1 MSGLRQ
7 DMCVICPLILFFY
20 VIIFMVGDEMLV
32 YLKRSLGNAWDFLKG
47 TQAYFRD
54 VLIMH
59 GFILFICLPVLK
71 STTRFILRRGA
82 IDYLSSENISTVISK
97 HPNVFLSLMAVLL
110 MILLLVYFEFTFLLI
125 SVYFIK
131 KQKPIS
137 LKQLL
142 QATIR
147 QLKKIRP
154 LTFLF
159 FLAYF
164 LLILPISGLNFNSD
178 LLSKIKIP
186 AFIMDFI
193 FANRWIVVSSFI
205 FLYAFLA
212 YIGIRL
218 IFALPEMIL
227 RDRPFKQAVRESWY
241 LTKTR
246 FFSILG
252 QFIIIGGSILLI
264 SFIGYMFVIISQAF
278 VERLFPDYS
287 LISAV
292 FAMTIL
298 QCILLFNVVMSTVGI
313 FYIIIDFMD
322 DEGFLPD
329 FPNWFRLEPPNQ
341 RFSSLKKNGFILCA
355 VFFGIGVCLYNLDYL
370 TSASQM
376 KPITISHRGVSARNS
391 VQNTLAALEKTS
403 RTYHPDYVEMDVQE
417 TKDGQF
423 VVMHD
428 FNLKQLTGVNKTP
441 QDLSLK
447 ELETLTITENGAK
460 EPIVSLDSYLKKAKE
475 LRQKLLIEIKNSK
488 KDSRD
493 IVERFVKKYE
503 QTILSNH
510 HMLQSLTYQTV
521 VDLKKA
527 NPKFYV
533 GYILPFNIVGPPV
546 IPADFLAMEYST
558 INRNFID
565 SAHQDG
571 KKVYVW
577 TVNHSDDISR
587 MIFYGVDG
595 IITDEMRVLNAEIKE
610 IDGEITYSDKLLN
623 FVLGV
628 G

>member
-1 MSGLRQ
+1 M
-7 DMCVICPLILFFY
+7 LI
-20 VIIFMVGDEMLV
+20 

-59 GFILFICLPVLK
+59 LFILFICLPLLN
-71 STTRFILRRGA
+71 STTRFILNRGA
-82 IDYLSSENISTVISK
+82 IDYISSDNISTILSQ
-97 HPNVFLSLMAVLL
+97 HPGVLLSLTAVLL
-110 MILLLVYFEFTFLLI
+110 TILLLVYFEFTFLLM

-131 KQKPIS
+131 KQTPIS

-142 QATIR
+142 QATFR

-164 LLILPISGLNFNSD
+164 VLILPISGLSFNSD
-178 LLSKIKIP
+178 LLSKVKIP

-193 FANRWIVVSSFI
+193 FTNRWIVVSSFI
-205 FLYAFLA
+205 LFYIFLA

-227 RDRPFKQAVRESWY
+227 RDRPFKQAVKESWY
-241 LTKTR
+241 LTKSR
-246 FFSILG
+246 FFAILG

-264 SFIGYMFVIISQAF
+264 SFAGYLIVLLAQII
-278 VERLFPDYS
+278 VEQFFPNYS

-298 QCILLFNVVMSTVGI
+298 QAILLFNIVMSTVGI

-322 DEGFLPD
+322 DEGFLPET
-329 FPNWFRLEPPNQ
+329 PNWFRLESPNK
-341 RFSSLKKNGFILCA
+341 RFSVLKNTSLVLFA
-355 VFFGIGVCLYNLDYL
+355 VFFGVGVCLYNMDYL
-370 TSASQM
+370 TSASQT
-376 KPITISHRGVSARNS
+376 KPVTISHRGVSGGNS
-391 VQNTLAALEKTS
+391 AQNTLAALEKTS

-428 FNLKQLTGVNKTP
+428 FNLKKLTGINRAP
-441 QDLSLK
+441 QDLTLK
-447 ELETLTITENGAK
+447 ELEKLKVTENGAK
-460 EPIVSLDSYLKKAKE
+460 EPVVSFDTYLKRANE
-475 LRQKLLIEIKNSK
+475 LNQKLLIEIKNSK
-488 KDSRD
+488 NDSKDIID
-493 IVERFVKKYE
+493 RFVKKYE
-503 QTILSNH
+503 ENILTH
-510 HMLQSLTYQTV
+510 QHILQSLTYQTV
-521 VDLKKA
+521 SDLKNA
-527 NPKFYV
+527 NPNFYV

-546 IPADFLAMEYST
+546 TPADFLTMEYST

-577 TVNHSDDISR
+577 TVNDSDGISR
-587 MIFYGVDG
+587 MMFYGVDG
-595 IITDEMRVLNAEIKE
+595 IITDQMTILNENIKAMDE
-610 IDGEITYSDKLLN
+610 EITYSDKLLN

>member
-1 MSGLRQ
+1 
-7 DMCVICPLILFFY
+7 
-20 VIIFMVGDEMLV
+20 MLV

-59 GFILFICLPVLK
+59 LFILFICLPLLN
-71 STTRFILRRGA
+71 STTRFILNRGA
-82 IDYLSSENISTVISK
+82 IDYISSDNISTILSQ
-97 HPNVFLSLMAVLL
+97 HPGVLLSLTAVLL
-110 MILLLVYFEFTFLLI
+110 TILLLVYFEFTFLLM

-131 KQKPIS
+131 KQTPIS

-142 QATIR
+142 QATFR

-164 LLILPISGLNFNSD
+164 VLILPISGLSFNSD
-178 LLSKIKIP
+178 LLSKVKIP

-193 FANRWIVVSSFI
+193 FTNRWIVVSSFI
-205 FLYAFLA
+205 LFYIFLA

-227 RDRPFKQAVRESWY
+227 RDRPFKQAVKESWY
-241 LTKTR
+241 LTKSR
-246 FFSILG
+246 FFAILG

-264 SFIGYMFVIISQAF
+264 SFAGYLIVLLAQII
-278 VERLFPDYS
+278 VEQFFPNYS

-298 QCILLFNVVMSTVGI
+298 QGILLFNIVMSTVGI

-322 DEGFLPD
+322 DEGFLPET
-329 FPNWFRLEPPNQ
+329 PNWFRLESPSK
-341 RFSSLKKNGFILCA
+341 RFSVLKDTSLVLFA
-355 VFFGIGVCLYNLDYL
+355 VFFGVGVCLYNMDYL
-370 TSASQM
+370 TSASQT
-376 KPITISHRGVSARNS
+376 KPVTISHRGVSGGNS
-391 VQNTLAALEKTS
+391 AQNTLAALEKTS

-428 FNLKQLTGVNKTP
+428 FNLKKLTGINKAP
-441 QDLSLK
+441 QDLTLK
-447 ELETLTITENGAK
+447 ELEKLKVIENGTK
-460 EPIVSLDSYLKKAKE
+460 EPVVSFDTYLKRANE
-475 LRQKLLIEIKNSK
+475 LNQKLLIEIKNSK
-488 KDSRD
+488 KDSKD
-493 IVERFVKKYE
+493 IVDRFVKKYE
-503 QTILSNH
+503 ENILIH
-510 HMLQSLTYQTV
+510 QHILQSLTYQTV
-521 VDLKKA
+521 SDLKNA
-527 NPKFYV
+527 NPNFYV

-546 IPADFLAMEYST
+546 TPADFLTMEYST

-577 TVNHSDDISR
+577 TVNDSDGISR
-587 MIFYGVDG
+587 MMFYGVDG
-595 IITDEMRVLNAEIKE
+595 IITDQMAILNENIKAMDE
-610 IDGEITYSDKLLN
+610 EITYSDKLLN

>member
-1 MSGLRQ
+1 M
-7 DMCVICPLILFFY
+7 LI
-20 VIIFMVGDEMLV
+20 

-59 GFILFICLPVLK
+59 LFILFICLPLLN
-71 STTRFILRRGA
+71 STTRFILNRGA
-82 IDYLSSENISTVISK
+82 IDYISSDNISTILSQ
-97 HPNVFLSLMAVLL
+97 HPGVLLSLTAVLL
-110 MILLLVYFEFTFLLI
+110 TILLLVYFEFTFLLM

-131 KQKPIS
+131 KQTPIS

-142 QATIR
+142 QATFR

-164 LLILPISGLNFNSD
+164 VLILPISGLSFNSD
-178 LLSKIKIP
+178 LLSKVKIP

-193 FANRWIVVSSFI
+193 FTNRWIVVSSFI
-205 FLYAFLA
+205 LFYIFLA

-227 RDRPFKQAVRESWY
+227 RDRPFKQAVKESWY
-241 LTKTR
+241 LTKSR
-246 FFSILG
+246 FFAILG

-264 SFIGYMFVIISQAF
+264 SFAGYLIVLLSQII
-278 VERLFPDYS
+278 VEQFFPNYS

-298 QCILLFNVVMSTVGI
+298 QAILLFNIVMSTVGI

-322 DEGFLPD
+322 DEGFLPET
-329 FPNWFRLEPPNQ
+329 PNWFRLESPNK
-341 RFSSLKKNGFILCA
+341 RFSVLKNTSLVLFA
-355 VFFGIGVCLYNLDYL
+355 VFFGVGVCLYNMDYL
-370 TSASQM
+370 TSASQT
-376 KPITISHRGVSARNS
+376 KPVTISHRGVSGGNS
-391 VQNTLAALEKTS
+391 AQNTLAALEKTS

-428 FNLKQLTGVNKTP
+428 FNLKKLTGINKAP
-441 QDLSLK
+441 QDLTLK
-447 ELETLTITENGAK
+447 ELEKLKVTENGAK
-460 EPIVSLDSYLKKAKE
+460 EPVVSFDTYLKRANE
-475 LRQKLLIEIKNSK
+475 LNQKLLIEIKNSTN
-488 KDSRD
+488 DSKD
-493 IVERFVKKYE
+493 IVDRFVKKYE
-503 QTILSNH
+503 ENILTH
-510 HMLQSLTYQTV
+510 QHILQSLTYQTV
-521 VDLKKA
+521 SDLKNA
-527 NPKFYV
+527 NPNFYV

-546 IPADFLAMEYST
+546 TPADFLTMEYST

-577 TVNHSDDISR
+577 TVNDSDGISR
-587 MIFYGVDG
+587 MMFYGVDG
-595 IITDEMRVLNAEIKE
+595 IITDQMTILNENIKAMDE
-610 IDGEITYSDKLLN
+610 EITYSDKLLN

>member
-1 MSGLRQ
+1 
-7 DMCVICPLILFFY
+7 
-20 VIIFMVGDEMLV
+20 MLT

-59 GFILFICLPVLK
+59 GFILFICLPLLG

-82 IDYLSSENISTVISK
+82 IDYLSSDNITIIISQ
-97 HPNVFLSLMAVLL
+97 HPGVLLSLIAVLL
-110 MILLLVYFEFTFLLI
+110 TILLLVYFEFTFLLM

-131 KQKPIS
+131 KQVPVS

-142 QATIR
+142 ELTFF

-164 LLILPISGLNFNSD
+164 LLILPISGLSFNSD
-178 LLSKIKIP
+178 LLSKVKIP

-193 FANRWIVVSSFI
+193 FANRWIVVSTFI
-205 FLYAFLA
+205 IFYLLLA

-227 RDRPFKQAVRESWY
+227 RDRPFKQAVKESWL
-241 LTKTR
+241 LTKAR
-246 FFSILG
+246 FFAILG
-252 QFIIIGGSILLI
+252 QFVVIGGSILLL
-264 SFIGYMFVIISQAF
+264 STAGYLLIITLQII
-278 VERLFPDYS
+278 VEEFLPDYS

-292 FAMTIL
+292 FAMSVL
-298 QCILLFNVVMSTVGI
+298 QGVLLFNIVMSTVGI
-313 FYIIIDFMD
+313 FYIIVDFMD

-329 FPNWFRLEPPNQ
+329 IPKWFTPQPSNEKY
-341 RFSSLKKNGFILCA
+341 SAVKNTGIILFA
-355 VFFGIGVCLYNLDYL
+355 VFFGIGVCLYNMDYL
-370 TSASQM
+370 TSAAQTR
-376 KPITISHRGVSARNS
+376 PIMVSHRGGSGNNSA
-391 VQNTLAALEKTS
+391 QNTLAALEKTS
-403 RTYHPDYVEMDVQE
+403 AAYHPDYVEMDVQE

-428 FNLKQLTGVNKTP
+428 FNLRQLTGVDKAP
-441 QDLSLK
+441 QDLTLK
-447 ELETLTITENGAK
+447 ELEKLTVKENGVE
-460 EPIVSLDSYLKKAKE
+460 EPVVSFDDYLKKADE
-475 LRQKLLIEIKNSK
+475 LNQKLLIEIKNSK
-488 KDSRD
+488 KDSKD
-493 IVERFVKKYE
+493 VITRFVTKYE
-503 QTILSNH
+503 KNILEKKH
-510 HMLQSLTYQTV
+510 ILQSLTYQTV
-521 VDLKKA
+521 SDLKKA
-527 NPKFYV
+527 NPNFYV

-546 IPADFLAMEYST
+546 TPADFLTMEYST

-577 TVNHSDDISR
+577 TINDSDAISR
-587 MIFYGVDG
+587 MMFYGVDG
-595 IITDEMRVLNAEIKE
+595 IITDRMDLLNENVKITDE
-610 IDGEITYSDKLLN
+610 EITYSDKLLN

>member
-1 MSGLRQ
+1 
-7 DMCVICPLILFFY
+7 
-20 VIIFMVGDEMLV
+20 MLM

-59 GFILFICLPVLK
+59 GFILFICLPLLG

-82 IDYLSSENISTVISK
+82 IDYLSSDNITIIISQ
-97 HPNVFLSLMAVLL
+97 HPGVLLSLIAVLL
-110 MILLLVYFEFTFLLI
+110 TILLLVYFEFTFLLM

-131 KQKPIS
+131 KQVTVS

-142 QATIR
+142 ELTFF

-164 LLILPISGLNFNSD
+164 LLILPISGLSFNSD
-178 LLSKIKIP
+178 LLSKVKIP

-193 FANRWIVVSSFI
+193 FTNRWIVVSTFI
-205 FLYAFLA
+205 IFYLLLA

-227 RDRPFKQAVRESWY
+227 RDRPFKQAVKESWL
-241 LTKTR
+241 LTKAR
-246 FFSILG
+246 FFAILG
-252 QFIIIGGSILLI
+252 QFIVIGGSILLL
-264 SFIGYMFVIISQAF
+264 STAGYLLIITLQII
-278 VERLFPDYS
+278 VEEFLPDYS

-292 FAMTIL
+292 FAMSVL
-298 QCILLFNVVMSTVGI
+298 QGVLLFNIVMSTVGI
-313 FYIIIDFMD
+313 FYIIVDFMD

-329 FPNWFRLEPPNQ
+329 IPKWFTPQPATENY
-341 RFSSLKKNGFILCA
+341 SLVKNTGIILFA
-355 VFFGIGVCLYNLDYL
+355 VFFGIGVCLYNMDYL
-370 TSASQM
+370 TSAAQTR
-376 KPITISHRGVSARNS
+376 PITVSHRGVSGNNS
-391 VQNTLAALEKTS
+391 AQNTLAALEKTS
-403 RTYHPDYVEMDVQE
+403 ATYHPDYVEMDVQE

-428 FNLKQLTGVNKTP
+428 FNLRQLTGVDKSP
-441 QDLSLK
+441 QDLTLK
-447 ELETLTITENGAK
+447 ELEELTVKENGVE
-460 EPIVSLDSYLKKAKE
+460 EPVVSFDDYLKKADE
-475 LRQKLLIEIKNSK
+475 LNQKLLIEIKNSK
-488 KDSRD
+488 KDSKD
-493 IVERFVKKYE
+493 VITRFVTKYE
-503 QTILSNH
+503 KHILEKKH
-510 HMLQSLTYQTV
+510 ILQSLTYQTV
-521 VDLKKA
+521 SDLKKA
-527 NPKFYV
+527 NPNFYV

-546 IPADFLAMEYST
+546 TPADFLTMEYST

-577 TVNHSDDISR
+577 TINDSDAISR
-587 MIFYGVDG
+587 MMFYGVDG
-595 IITDEMRVLNAEIKE
+595 IITDRMDLLNENVKITDE
-610 IDGEITYSDKLLN
+610 EITYSDKLLN

>member
-1 MSGLRQ
+1 M
-7 DMCVICPLILFFY
+7 LI
-20 VIIFMVGDEMLV
+20 

-59 GFILFICLPVLK
+59 LFILFICLPLLN
-71 STTRFILRRGA
+71 STTRFILNRGA
-82 IDYLSSENISTVISK
+82 IDYISNDNISTILSQ
-97 HPNVFLSLMAVLL
+97 HPGVLLSLTAVLL
-110 MILLLVYFEFTFLLI
+110 TILLLVYFEFTFLLM

-131 KQKPIS
+131 KQTPIS

-142 QATIR
+142 QATFR

-164 LLILPISGLNFNSD
+164 VLILPISGLSFNSD
-178 LLSKIKIP
+178 LLSKVKIP

-193 FANRWIVVSSFI
+193 FTNRWIVVSSFI
-205 FLYAFLA
+205 LFYIFLA

-227 RDRPFKQAVRESWY
+227 RDRPFKQAVKESWY
-241 LTKTR
+241 LTKSR
-246 FFSILG
+246 FFAILG

-264 SFIGYMFVIISQAF
+264 SFAGYLIVLLAQII
-278 VERLFPDYS
+278 VEQFFPNYS

-298 QCILLFNVVMSTVGI
+298 QAILLFNIVMSTVGI

-322 DEGFLPD
+322 DEGFLPET
-329 FPNWFRLEPPNQ
+329 PNWFRLESPNK
-341 RFSSLKKNGFILCA
+341 RFSVLKNTSLVLFA
-355 VFFGIGVCLYNLDYL
+355 VFFGVGVCLYNMDYL
-370 TSASQM
+370 TSASQT
-376 KPITISHRGVSARNS
+376 KPVTISHRGVSGGNS
-391 VQNTLAALEKTS
+391 AQNTLAALEKTS

-428 FNLKQLTGVNKTP
+428 FNLKKLTGINKAP
-441 QDLSLK
+441 QDLTLK
-447 ELETLTITENGAK
+447 ELEKLKVTENGAK
-460 EPIVSLDSYLKKAKE
+460 EPVVSFDTYLKRANE
-475 LRQKLLIEIKNSK
+475 LNQKLLIEIKNSK
-488 KDSRD
+488 NDSKD

-503 QTILSNH
+503 ENILTH
-510 HMLQSLTYQTV
+510 QHILQSLTYQTV
-521 VDLKKA
+521 SDLKNA
-527 NPKFYV
+527 NPNFYV

-546 IPADFLAMEYST
+546 TPADFLTMEYST

-577 TVNHSDDISR
+577 TVNDSDGISR
-587 MIFYGVDG
+587 MMFYGVDG
-595 IITDEMRVLNAEIKE
+595 IITDQMTILNENIKAMNE
-610 IDGEITYSDKLLN
+610 EITYSDKLLN

>member
-1 MSGLRQ
+1 M
-7 DMCVICPLILFFY
+7 LI
-20 VIIFMVGDEMLV
+20 

-59 GFILFICLPVLK
+59 LFILFICLPLLN
-71 STTRFILRRGA
+71 STTRFILNRGA
-82 IDYLSSENISTVISK
+82 IDYISSDNISTILSK
-97 HPNVFLSLMAVLL
+97 HPGVLLSLTAVLL
-110 MILLLVYFEFTFLLI
+110 TILLLVYFEFTFLLM

-131 KQKPIS
+131 KQTPIS

-142 QATIR
+142 QATFR

-164 LLILPISGLNFNSD
+164 VLILPISGLSFNSD
-178 LLSKIKIP
+178 LLSKVKIP

-193 FANRWIVVSSFI
+193 FTNRWIVVSSFI
-205 FLYAFLA
+205 LFYIFLA

-227 RDRPFKQAVRESWY
+227 RDRPFKQAVKESWY
-241 LTKTR
+241 LTKSR
-246 FFSILG
+246 FFAILG

-264 SFIGYMFVIISQAF
+264 SFAGYLIVLLAQII
-278 VERLFPDYS
+278 VEQFFPNYS

-298 QCILLFNVVMSTVGI
+298 QAILLFNIVMSTVGI

-322 DEGFLPD
+322 DEGFLPET
-329 FPNWFRLEPPNQ
+329 PNWFRLESPNK
-341 RFSSLKKNGFILCA
+341 RFSVLKNTSLVLFA
-355 VFFGIGVCLYNLDYL
+355 VFFGVGVCLYNMDYL
-370 TSASQM
+370 TSASQT
-376 KPITISHRGVSARNS
+376 KPVTISHRGVSGGNS
-391 VQNTLAALEKTS
+391 AQNTLAALEKTS

-428 FNLKQLTGVNKTP
+428 FNLKKLTGINKAP
-441 QDLSLK
+441 QDLTLK
-447 ELETLTITENGAK
+447 ELEKLKVTENGAK
-460 EPIVSLDSYLKKAKE
+460 EPVVSFDTYLKRANE
-475 LRQKLLIEIKNSK
+475 LNQKLLIEIKNSK
-488 KDSRD
+488 NDSKD

-503 QTILSNH
+503 ENILTH
-510 HMLQSLTYQTV
+510 QHILQSLTYQTV
-521 VDLKKA
+521 SDLKNA
-527 NPKFYV
+527 NPNFYV

-546 IPADFLAMEYST
+546 TPADFLTMEYST

-577 TVNHSDDISR
+577 TVNDSDGISR
-587 MIFYGVDG
+587 MMFYGVDG
-595 IITDEMRVLNAEIKE
+595 IITDQMTILNENIKAMDE
-610 IDGEITYSDKLLN
+610 EITYSDKLLN

>member
-1 MSGLRQ
+1 M
-7 DMCVICPLILFFY
+7 LI
-20 VIIFMVGDEMLV
+20 

-59 GFILFICLPVLK
+59 LFILFICLPLLN
-71 STTRFILRRGA
+71 STTRFILNRGA
-82 IDYLSSENISTVISK
+82 IDYISSDNISTILSQ
-97 HPNVFLSLMAVLL
+97 HPGVLLSLTAVLL
-110 MILLLVYFEFTFLLI
+110 TILLLVYFEFTFLLM

-131 KQKPIS
+131 KQTPIS

-142 QATIR
+142 QATFR

-164 LLILPISGLNFNSD
+164 VLILPISGLSFNSD
-178 LLSKIKIP
+178 LLSKVKIP

-193 FANRWIVVSSFI
+193 FTNRWIVVSSFI
-205 FLYAFLA
+205 LFYIFLA

-227 RDRPFKQAVRESWY
+227 RDRPFKQAVKESWY
-241 LTKTR
+241 LTKSR
-246 FFSILG
+246 FFAILG

-264 SFIGYMFVIISQAF
+264 SFAGYLIVLLAQII
-278 VERLFPDYS
+278 VEQFFPNYS

-298 QCILLFNVVMSTVGI
+298 QAILLFNIVMSTVGI

-322 DEGFLPD
+322 DEGFLPET
-329 FPNWFRLEPPNQ
+329 PNWFRLESPNK
-341 RFSSLKKNGFILCA
+341 RFSVLKNTSLVLFA
-355 VFFGIGVCLYNLDYL
+355 VFFGVGVCLYNMDYL
-370 TSASQM
+370 TSASQT
-376 KPITISHRGVSARNS
+376 KPVTISHRGVSGGNS
-391 VQNTLAALEKTS
+391 AQNTLAALEKTS

-417 TKDGQF
+417 TKDSQF

-428 FNLKQLTGVNKTP
+428 FNLKKLTGINKAP
-441 QDLSLK
+441 QDLTLK
-447 ELETLTITENGAK
+447 ELEKLKVTENGAK
-460 EPIVSLDSYLKKAKE
+460 EPVVSFDTYLKRANE
-475 LRQKLLIEIKNSK
+475 LNQKLLIEIKNSK
-488 KDSRD
+488 NDSKDIID
-493 IVERFVKKYE
+493 RFVKKYE
-503 QTILSNH
+503 ENILTH
-510 HMLQSLTYQTV
+510 QHILQSLTYQTV
-521 VDLKKA
+521 SDLKNA
-527 NPKFYV
+527 NPNFYV

-546 IPADFLAMEYST
+546 TPADFLTMEYST

-577 TVNHSDDISR
+577 TVNDSDGISR
-587 MIFYGVDG
+587 MMFYGVDG
-595 IITDEMRVLNAEIKE
+595 IITDQMTILNENIKAMDE
-610 IDGEITYSDKLLN
+610 EITYSDKLLN

>member
-1 MSGLRQ
+1 M
-7 DMCVICPLILFFY
+7 LI
-20 VIIFMVGDEMLV
+20 

-59 GFILFICLPVLK
+59 LFILFICLPLLN
-71 STTRFILRRGA
+71 STTRFILNRGA
-82 IDYLSSENISTVISK
+82 IDYISSDNISTILSQ
-97 HPNVFLSLMAVLL
+97 HPGVLLSLTAVLL
-110 MILLLVYFEFTFLLI
+110 TILLLVYFEFTFLLM

-131 KQKPIS
+131 KQTPIS

-142 QATIR
+142 QATFR

-164 LLILPISGLNFNSD
+164 VLILPISGLSFNSD
-178 LLSKIKIP
+178 LLSKVKIP

-193 FANRWIVVSSFI
+193 FTNRWIVVSSFI
-205 FLYAFLA
+205 LFYIFLA

-227 RDRPFKQAVRESWY
+227 RDRPFKQAVKESWY
-241 LTKTR
+241 LTKSR
-246 FFSILG
+246 FFAILG

-264 SFIGYMFVIISQAF
+264 SFAGYLIVLLAQII
-278 VERLFPDYS
+278 VEQFFPNYS

-298 QCILLFNVVMSTVGI
+298 QAILLFNIVMSTVGI

-322 DEGFLPD
+322 DEGFLPET
-329 FPNWFRLEPPNQ
+329 PNWFRLESPNK
-341 RFSSLKKNGFILCA
+341 RFSVLKNSSLVLFA
-355 VFFGIGVCLYNLDYL
+355 VFFGVGVCLYNMDYL
-370 TSASQM
+370 TSASQT
-376 KPITISHRGVSARNS
+376 KPVTISHRGVSGGNS
-391 VQNTLAALEKTS
+391 AQNTLAALEKTS

-428 FNLKQLTGVNKTP
+428 FNLKKLTGINKAP
-441 QDLSLK
+441 QDLTLK
-447 ELETLTITENGAK
+447 ELEKLKVTENGAK
-460 EPIVSLDSYLKKAKE
+460 EPVVSFDTYLKRANE
-475 LRQKLLIEIKNSK
+475 LNQKLLIEIKNSK
-488 KDSRD
+488 NDSKDIID
-493 IVERFVKKYE
+493 RFVKKYE
-503 QTILSNH
+503 ENILTH
-510 HMLQSLTYQTV
+510 QHILQSLTYQTV
-521 VDLKKA
+521 SDLKNA
-527 NPKFYV
+527 NPNFYV

-546 IPADFLAMEYST
+546 TPADFLTMEYST

-577 TVNHSDDISR
+577 TVNDSDGISR
-587 MIFYGVDG
+587 MMFYGVDG
-595 IITDEMRVLNAEIKE
+595 IITDQMTILNENIKAMDE
-610 IDGEITYSDKLLN
+610 EITYSDKLLN

>member
-1 MSGLRQ
+1 M
-7 DMCVICPLILFFY
+7 LI
-20 VIIFMVGDEMLV
+20 

-59 GFILFICLPVLK
+59 LFILFICLPLLN
-71 STTRFILRRGA
+71 STTRFILNRGA
-82 IDYLSSENISTVISK
+82 IDYISSDNISTILSQ
-97 HPNVFLSLMAVLL
+97 HPGVLLSLTAVLL
-110 MILLLVYFEFTFLLI
+110 TILLLVYFEFTFLLM

-131 KQKPIS
+131 KQTPIS

-142 QATIR
+142 QATFR

-164 LLILPISGLNFNSD
+164 VLILPISGLSFNSD
-178 LLSKIKIP
+178 LLSKVKIP

-193 FANRWIVVSSFI
+193 FTNRWIVVSSFI
-205 FLYAFLA
+205 LFYIFLA
-212 YIGIRL
+212 CIGIRL

-227 RDRPFKQAVRESWY
+227 RDRPFKQAVKESWY
-241 LTKTR
+241 LTKSR
-246 FFSILG
+246 FFAILG

-264 SFIGYMFVIISQAF
+264 SFAGYLIVLLAQII
-278 VERLFPDYS
+278 VEQFFPNYS

-298 QCILLFNVVMSTVGI
+298 QAILLFNIVMSTVGI

-322 DEGFLPD
+322 DEGFLPET
-329 FPNWFRLEPPNQ
+329 PNWFRLESPNK
-341 RFSSLKKNGFILCA
+341 RFSVLKNTSLVLFA
-355 VFFGIGVCLYNLDYL
+355 VFFGVGVCLYNMDYL
-370 TSASQM
+370 TSASQT
-376 KPITISHRGVSARNS
+376 KPVTISHRGVSGGNS
-391 VQNTLAALEKTS
+391 AQNTLAALEKTS

-428 FNLKQLTGVNKTP
+428 FNLKKLTGINKAP
-441 QDLSLK
+441 QDLTLK
-447 ELETLTITENGAK
+447 ELEKLKVTENGAK
-460 EPIVSLDSYLKKAKE
+460 EPVVSFDTYLKRANE
-475 LRQKLLIEIKNSK
+475 LNQKLLIEIKNSK
-488 KDSRD
+488 NDSKD
-493 IVERFVKKYE
+493 IIERFVKKYE
-503 QTILSNH
+503 ENILTH
-510 HMLQSLTYQTV
+510 QHILQSLTYQTV
-521 VDLKKA
+521 SDLKNA
-527 NPKFYV
+527 NPNFYV

-546 IPADFLAMEYST
+546 TPADFLTMEYST

-577 TVNHSDDISR
+577 TVNDSDGISR
-587 MIFYGVDG
+587 MMFYGVDG
-595 IITDEMRVLNAEIKE
+595 IITDQMTILNENIKAMDE
-610 IDGEITYSDKLLN
+610 EITYSDKLLN

>member
-1 MSGLRQ
+1 
-7 DMCVICPLILFFY
+7 
-20 VIIFMVGDEMLV
+20 MLM

-59 GFILFICLPVLK
+59 GFILFICLPLLG

-82 IDYLSSENISTVISK
+82 IDYLSSDNITIIISQ
-97 HPNVFLSLMAVLL
+97 HPGVLLSLIAVLL
-110 MILLLVYFEFTFLLI
+110 TILLLVYFEFTFLLM

-131 KQKPIS
+131 KQVTVS

-142 QATIR
+142 ELTFF

-164 LLILPISGLNFNSD
+164 LLILPISGLSFNSD
-178 LLSKIKIP
+178 LLSKVKIP

-193 FANRWIVVSSFI
+193 FTNRWIVVSTFI
-205 FLYAFLA
+205 IFYLLLA

-227 RDRPFKQAVRESWY
+227 RDRPFKQAVKESWL
-241 LTKTR
+241 LTKAR
-246 FFSILG
+246 FFAILG
-252 QFIIIGGSILLI
+252 QFIVIGGSILLL
-264 SFIGYMFVIISQAF
+264 STAGYLLIITLQII
-278 VERLFPDYS
+278 VEEFLPDYS

-292 FAMTIL
+292 FAMSVL
-298 QCILLFNVVMSTVGI
+298 QGVLLFNIVMSTVGI
-313 FYIIIDFMD
+313 FYIIVDFMD

-329 FPNWFRLEPPNQ
+329 IPKWFTPQPATENY
-341 RFSSLKKNGFILCA
+341 SLVKNTGIILFA
-355 VFFGIGVCLYNLDYL
+355 VFFGIGVCLYNMDYL
-370 TSASQM
+370 TSAAQTR
-376 KPITISHRGVSARNS
+376 PITVSHRGVSGNNS
-391 VQNTLAALEKTS
+391 AQNTLAALEKTNAA
-403 RTYHPDYVEMDVQE
+403 YHPDYVEMDVQE

-428 FNLKQLTGVNKTP
+428 FNLRQLTGVDKSP
-441 QDLSLK
+441 QDLTLK
-447 ELETLTITENGAK
+447 ELEELTVKENGVE
-460 EPIVSLDSYLKKAKE
+460 EPVVSFDDYLKKADE
-475 LRQKLLIEIKNSK
+475 LNQKLLIEIKNSK
-488 KDSRD
+488 KDSKD
-493 IVERFVKKYE
+493 IITRFVTKYE
-503 QTILSNH
+503 KHILEKKH
-510 HMLQSLTYQTV
+510 ILQSLTYQTV
-521 VDLKKA
+521 SDLKKA
-527 NPKFYV
+527 NPNFYV

-546 IPADFLAMEYST
+546 TPADFLTMEYST

-577 TVNHSDDISR
+577 TINDSDAISR
-587 MIFYGVDG
+587 MMFYGVDG
-595 IITDEMRVLNAEIKE
+595 IITDRMDLLNENVKITDE
-610 IDGEITYSDKLLN
+610 EITYSDKLLN

>member
-1 MSGLRQ
+1 
-7 DMCVICPLILFFY
+7 
-20 VIIFMVGDEMLV
+20 MLT

-59 GFILFICLPVLK
+59 GFILFICLPLLG

-82 IDYLSSENISTVISK
+82 IDYLSSDNITIIISQ
-97 HPNVFLSLMAVLL
+97 HPGVLLSLIAVLL
-110 MILLLVYFEFTFLLI
+110 TILLLVYFEFTFLLM

-131 KQKPIS
+131 KQVPVS

-142 QATIR
+142 ELTFF

-164 LLILPISGLNFNSD
+164 LLILPISGLSFNSD
-178 LLSKIKIP
+178 LLSKVKIP

-193 FANRWIVVSSFI
+193 FANRWIVVSTFI
-205 FLYAFLA
+205 IFYLLLA

-227 RDRPFKQAVRESWY
+227 RDRPFKQAVKESWL
-241 LTKTR
+241 LTKAR
-246 FFSILG
+246 FFAILG
-252 QFIIIGGSILLI
+252 QFIVIGGSILLL
-264 SFIGYMFVIISQAF
+264 STAGYLLIITLQII
-278 VERLFPDYS
+278 VEEFLPDYS

-292 FAMTIL
+292 FAMSVL
-298 QCILLFNVVMSTVGI
+298 QGVLLFNIVMSTVGI
-313 FYIIIDFMD
+313 FYIIVDFMD

-329 FPNWFRLEPPNQ
+329 IPKWFTPQPSN
-341 RFSSLKKNGFILCA
+341 KKYSAVKNTGIILFA
-355 VFFGIGVCLYNLDYL
+355 VFFGIGVCLYNMDYL
-370 TSASQM
+370 TSAAQTR
-376 KPITISHRGVSARNS
+376 PITVSHRGVSGNNS
-391 VQNTLAALEKTS
+391 AQNTLAALEKTS
-403 RTYHPDYVEMDVQE
+403 AAYHPDYVEMDVQE

-428 FNLKQLTGVNKTP
+428 FNLRQLTGVDKAP
-441 QDLSLK
+441 QDLTLK
-447 ELETLTITENGAK
+447 ELEKLTVKENGVE
-460 EPIVSLDSYLKKAKE
+460 EPVVSFDDYLKKADE
-475 LRQKLLIEIKNSK
+475 LNQRLLIEIKNSK
-488 KDSRD
+488 KDSKD
-493 IVERFVKKYE
+493 IITRFVTKYE
-503 QTILSNH
+503 KHILEKKH
-510 HMLQSLTYQTV
+510 ILQSLTYQTV
-521 VDLKKA
+521 SDLKKA
-527 NPKFYV
+527 NPNFYV

-546 IPADFLAMEYST
+546 TPADFLTMEYST

-577 TVNHSDDISR
+577 TINDSDAISR
-587 MIFYGVDG
+587 MMFYGVDG
-595 IITDEMRVLNAEIKE
+595 IITDRMDLLNENVKITDE
-610 IDGEITYSDKLLN
+610 EITYSDKLLN

>member
-1 MSGLRQ
+1 M
-7 DMCVICPLILFFY
+7 LI
-20 VIIFMVGDEMLV
+20 

-59 GFILFICLPVLK
+59 LFILFICLPLLN
-71 STTRFILRRGA
+71 STTRFILNRGA
-82 IDYLSSENISTVISK
+82 IDYISSDNISIILSQ
-97 HPNVFLSLMAVLL
+97 HPGVLLSLTAVLL
-110 MILLLVYFEFTFLLI
+110 AILLLVYFEFTFLLM

-131 KQKPIS
+131 KQTPIS

-142 QATIR
+142 QATFR

-164 LLILPISGLNFNSD
+164 VLILPISGLSFNSD
-178 LLSKIKIP
+178 LLSKVKIP

-193 FANRWIVVSSFI
+193 FTNRWIVVSSFI
-205 FLYAFLA
+205 LFYIFLA

-227 RDRPFKQAVRESWY
+227 RDRPFKQAVKESWY
-241 LTKTR
+241 LTKSR
-246 FFSILG
+246 FFAILG

-264 SFIGYMFVIISQAF
+264 SFAGYLIVLLAQII
-278 VERLFPDYS
+278 VEQFFPNYS

-298 QCILLFNVVMSTVGI
+298 QAILLFNIVMSTVGI

-322 DEGFLPD
+322 DEGFLPET
-329 FPNWFRLEPPNQ
+329 PNWFRLESPNK
-341 RFSSLKKNGFILCA
+341 RFSVLKNTSLVLFA
-355 VFFGIGVCLYNLDYL
+355 VFFGVGVCLYNMDYL
-370 TSASQM
+370 TSASQT
-376 KPITISHRGVSARNS
+376 KPVTISHRGVSGGNS
-391 VQNTLAALEKTS
+391 AQNTLAALEKTS

-428 FNLKQLTGVNKTP
+428 FNLKKLTGINKAP
-441 QDLSLK
+441 QDLTLK
-447 ELETLTITENGAK
+447 ELEKLKVTENGAK
-460 EPIVSLDSYLKKAKE
+460 EPVVSFDTYLKRANE
-475 LRQKLLIEIKNSK
+475 LNQKLLIEIKNSK
-488 KDSRD
+488 NDSKD
-493 IVERFVKKYE
+493 IVDRFVKKYE
-503 QTILSNH
+503 ENILTH
-510 HMLQSLTYQTV
+510 QHILQSLTYQTV
-521 VDLKKA
+521 SDLKNA
-527 NPKFYV
+527 NPNFYV

-546 IPADFLAMEYST
+546 TPADFLTMEYST

-577 TVNHSDDISR
+577 TVNDSDGISR
-587 MIFYGVDG
+587 MMFYGVDG
-595 IITDEMRVLNAEIKE
+595 IITDQMTILNENIKAMDE
-610 IDGEITYSDKLLN
+610 EITYSDKLLN

>member
-1 MSGLRQ
+1 M
-7 DMCVICPLILFFY
+7 LI
-20 VIIFMVGDEMLV
+20 

-59 GFILFICLPVLK
+59 LFILFICLPLLN
-71 STTRFILRRGA
+71 STTRFILNRGA
-82 IDYLSSENISTVISK
+82 IDYISSDNISTILSQ
-97 HPNVFLSLMAVLL
+97 HPGVLLSLTAVLL
-110 MILLLVYFEFTFLLI
+110 TILLLVYFEFTFLLM

-131 KQKPIS
+131 KQTPIS

-142 QATIR
+142 QATFR

-164 LLILPISGLNFNSD
+164 VLILPISGLSFNSD
-178 LLSKIKIP
+178 LLSKVKIP

-193 FANRWIVVSSFI
+193 FTNRWIVVSSFI
-205 FLYAFLA
+205 LFYIFLA

-227 RDRPFKQAVRESWY
+227 RDRPFKQAVKESWY
-241 LTKTR
+241 LTKSR
-246 FFSILG
+246 FFAILG

-264 SFIGYMFVIISQAF
+264 SFAGYLIVLLAQII
-278 VERLFPDYS
+278 VEQFFPNYS

-298 QCILLFNVVMSTVGI
+298 QAILLFNIVMSTVGI

-322 DEGFLPD
+322 DEGFLPET
-329 FPNWFRLEPPNQ
+329 PNWFRLESPNK
-341 RFSSLKKNGFILCA
+341 RFSVLKNTSLVLFA
-355 VFFGIGVCLYNLDYL
+355 VFFGVGVCLYNMDYL
-370 TSASQM
+370 TSASQT
-376 KPITISHRGVSARNS
+376 KPVTISHRGVSGGNS
-391 VQNTLAALEKTS
+391 AQNTLAALEKTS

-428 FNLKQLTGVNKTP
+428 FNLKKLTGINKAP
-441 QDLSLK
+441 QDLTLK
-447 ELETLTITENGAK
+447 ELEKLKVTENGAK
-460 EPIVSLDSYLKKAKE
+460 EPVVSFDTYLKRANK
-475 LRQKLLIEIKNSK
+475 LNQKLLIEIKNSTN
-488 KDSRD
+488 DSKD
-493 IVERFVKKYE
+493 IVDRFVKKYE
-503 QTILSNH
+503 ENILTH
-510 HMLQSLTYQTV
+510 QHILQSLTYQTV
-521 VDLKKA
+521 SDLKNA
-527 NPKFYV
+527 NPNFYV

-546 IPADFLAMEYST
+546 TPADFLTMEYST

-577 TVNHSDDISR
+577 TVNDSDGISR
-587 MIFYGVDG
+587 MMFYGVDG
-595 IITDEMRVLNAEIKE
+595 IITDQMTILNENIKAMDE
-610 IDGEITYSDKLLN
+610 EITYSDKLLN

>member
-1 MSGLRQ
+1 M
-7 DMCVICPLILFFY
+7 LI
-20 VIIFMVGDEMLV
+20 

-59 GFILFICLPVLK
+59 LFILFICLPLLN
-71 STTRFILRRGA
+71 STTRFILNRGA
-82 IDYLSSENISTVISK
+82 IDYISSDNISTILSQ
-97 HPNVFLSLMAVLL
+97 HPGVLLSLTAVLL
-110 MILLLVYFEFTFLLI
+110 TILLLVYFEFTFLLM

-131 KQKPIS
+131 KQTPIS

-142 QATIR
+142 QATFR

-164 LLILPISGLNFNSD
+164 VLILPISGLSFNSD
-178 LLSKIKIP
+178 LLSKVKIP

-193 FANRWIVVSSFI
+193 FTNRWIVVSSFI
-205 FLYAFLA
+205 LFYIFLA

-241 LTKTR
+241 LTKSR
-246 FFSILG
+246 FFAILG

-264 SFIGYMFVIISQAF
+264 SFAGYLIVLLAQII
-278 VERLFPDYS
+278 VEQFFPNYS

-298 QCILLFNVVMSTVGI
+298 QAILLFNIVMSTVGI

-322 DEGFLPD
+322 DEGFLPET
-329 FPNWFRLEPPNQ
+329 PNWFRLESPNK
-341 RFSSLKKNGFILCA
+341 RFSVLKNTSLVLFA
-355 VFFGIGVCLYNLDYL
+355 VFFGVGVCLYNMDYL
-370 TSASQM
+370 TSASQT
-376 KPITISHRGVSARNS
+376 KPVTISHRGVSGGNS
-391 VQNTLAALEKTS
+391 AQNTLAALEKTS

-428 FNLKQLTGVNKTP
+428 FNLKKLTGINKAP
-441 QDLSLK
+441 QDLTLK
-447 ELETLTITENGAK
+447 ELEKLKVTENGAK
-460 EPIVSLDSYLKKAKE
+460 EPVVSFDTYLKRANE
-475 LRQKLLIEIKNSK
+475 LNQKLLIEIKNSK
-488 KDSRD
+488 NDSKD
-493 IVERFVKKYE
+493 IVDRFVKKYE
-503 QTILSNH
+503 ENILTH
-510 HMLQSLTYQTV
+510 QHILQSLTYQTV
-521 VDLKKA
+521 SDLKNA
-527 NPKFYV
+527 NPNFYV

-546 IPADFLAMEYST
+546 TPADFLTMEYST

-577 TVNHSDDISR
+577 TVNDSDGISR
-587 MIFYGVDG
+587 MMFYGVDG
-595 IITDEMRVLNAEIKE
+595 IITDQMTILNENIKAMDE
-610 IDGEITYSDKLLN
+610 EITYSDKLLN

>member
-1 MSGLRQ
+1 M
-7 DMCVICPLILFFY
+7 LI
-20 VIIFMVGDEMLV
+20 

-59 GFILFICLPVLK
+59 LFILFICLPLLN
-71 STTRFILRRGA
+71 STTRFILNRGA
-82 IDYLSSENISTVISK
+82 IDYISSDNISTILSQ
-97 HPNVFLSLMAVLL
+97 HPGVLLSLTAVLL
-110 MILLLVYFEFTFLLI
+110 TILLLVYFEFTFLLM

-131 KQKPIS
+131 KQTPIS

-142 QATIR
+142 QATFR

-164 LLILPISGLNFNSD
+164 VLILPISGLSFNSD
-178 LLSKIKIP
+178 LLSKVKIP

-193 FANRWIVVSSFI
+193 FTNRWIVVSSFI
-205 FLYAFLA
+205 LFYIFLA

-227 RDRPFKQAVRESWY
+227 RDRPFKQAVKESWY
-241 LTKTR
+241 LTKSR
-246 FFSILG
+246 FFAILG

-264 SFIGYMFVIISQAF
+264 SFAGYLIVLLAQII
-278 VERLFPDYS
+278 VEQFFPNYS

-298 QCILLFNVVMSTVGI
+298 QAILLFNIVMSTVGI

-322 DEGFLPD
+322 DEGFLPET
-329 FPNWFRLEPPNQ
+329 PNWFRLESPNK
-341 RFSSLKKNGFILCA
+341 RFSVLKNTSLVLFA
-355 VFFGIGVCLYNLDYL
+355 VFFGVGVCLYNMDYL
-370 TSASQM
+370 TSASQT
-376 KPITISHRGVSARNS
+376 KPVTISHRGVSGGNS
-391 VQNTLAALEKTS
+391 AQNTLAALEKTS

-428 FNLKQLTGVNKTP
+428 FNLKKLTGINKAP
-441 QDLSLK
+441 QDLTLK
-447 ELETLTITENGAK
+447 ELEKLKVTENSAK
-460 EPIVSLDSYLKKAKE
+460 EPVVSFDTYLKRANE
-475 LRQKLLIEIKNSK
+475 LNQKLLIEIKNSTN
-488 KDSRD
+488 DSKD
-493 IVERFVKKYE
+493 IVDRFVKKYE
-503 QTILSNH
+503 ENILTH
-510 HMLQSLTYQTV
+510 QHILQSLTYQTV
-521 VDLKKA
+521 SDLKNA
-527 NPKFYV
+527 NPNFYV

-546 IPADFLAMEYST
+546 TPADFLTMEYST

-577 TVNHSDDISR
+577 TVNDSDGISR
-587 MIFYGVDG
+587 MMFYGVDG
-595 IITDEMRVLNAEIKE
+595 IITDQMTILNENIKAMDE
-610 IDGEITYSDKLLN
+610 EITYSDKLLN

>member
-1 MSGLRQ
+1 M
-7 DMCVICPLILFFY
+7 LI
-20 VIIFMVGDEMLV
+20 

-59 GFILFICLPVLK
+59 LFILFICLPLLN
-71 STTRFILRRGA
+71 STTRFILNRGA
-82 IDYLSSENISTVISK
+82 IDYISSDNISTILSQ
-97 HPNVFLSLMAVLL
+97 HPGVLLSLTAVLL
-110 MILLLVYFEFTFLLI
+110 TILLLVYFEFTFLLM

-131 KQKPIS
+131 KQTPIS

-142 QATIR
+142 QATFR

-164 LLILPISGLNFNSD
+164 VLILPISGLSFNSD
-178 LLSKIKIP
+178 LLSKVKIP

-193 FANRWIVVSSFI
+193 FTNRWIVVSSFI
-205 FLYAFLA
+205 LFYIFLA

-227 RDRPFKQAVRESWY
+227 RDRPFKQAVKESWY
-241 LTKTR
+241 LTKSR
-246 FFSILG
+246 FFAILG

-264 SFIGYMFVIISQAF
+264 SFAGYLIVLLAQII
-278 VERLFPDYS
+278 VEQFFPNYS

-292 FAMTIL
+292 FSMTIL
-298 QCILLFNVVMSTVGI
+298 QAILLFNIVMSTVGI

-322 DEGFLPD
+322 DEGFLPET
-329 FPNWFRLEPPNQ
+329 PNWFRLESPNK
-341 RFSSLKKNGFILCA
+341 RFSVLKNTSLVLFA
-355 VFFGIGVCLYNLDYL
+355 VFFGVGVCLYNIDYL
-370 TSASQM
+370 TSASQT
-376 KPITISHRGVSARNS
+376 KPVTISHRGVSGGNS
-391 VQNTLAALEKTS
+391 AQNTLAALEKTS

-428 FNLKQLTGVNKTP
+428 FNLKKLTGINKAP
-441 QDLSLK
+441 QDLTLK
-447 ELETLTITENGAK
+447 ELEKLKVTENGAK
-460 EPIVSLDSYLKKAKE
+460 EPVVSFDTYLKRANE
-475 LRQKLLIEIKNSK
+475 LNQRLLIEIKNSK
-488 KDSRD
+488 NDSKD

-503 QTILSNH
+503 ENILTH
-510 HMLQSLTYQTV
+510 QHILQSLTYQTV
-521 VDLKKA
+521 SDLKNA
-527 NPKFYV
+527 NPNFYV

-546 IPADFLAMEYST
+546 TPADFLTMEYST

-577 TVNHSDDISR
+577 TVNDSDGISR
-587 MIFYGVDG
+587 MMFYGVDG
-595 IITDEMRVLNAEIKE
+595 IITDQMTILNENIKAMDE
-610 IDGEITYSDKLLN
+610 EITYSDKLLN

>member
-1 MSGLRQ
+1 
-7 DMCVICPLILFFY
+7 
-20 VIIFMVGDEMLV
+20 MLT
-32 YLKRSLGNAWDFLKG
+32 YLKRSLGNSWDFLKG

-59 GFILFICLPVLK
+59 GFILFICLPLLG

-82 IDYLSSENISTVISK
+82 IDYLSSDNITIIISQ
-97 HPNVFLSLMAVLL
+97 HPGVLLSLIAVLL
-110 MILLLVYFEFTFLLI
+110 TILLLVYFEFTFLLM

-131 KQKPIS
+131 KQVPVS

-142 QATIR
+142 ELTFF

-164 LLILPISGLNFNSD
+164 LLILPISGLSFNSD
-178 LLSKIKIP
+178 LLSKVKIP

-193 FANRWIVVSSFI
+193 FANRWIVVSTFI
-205 FLYAFLA
+205 IFYLLLA

-227 RDRPFKQAVRESWY
+227 RDRPFKQAVKESWL
-241 LTKTR
+241 LTKAR
-246 FFSILG
+246 FFAILG
-252 QFIIIGGSILLI
+252 QFVVIGGSILLL
-264 SFIGYMFVIISQAF
+264 STAGYLLIITLQII
-278 VERLFPDYS
+278 VEEFLPDYS

-292 FAMTIL
+292 FAMSVL
-298 QCILLFNVVMSTVGI
+298 QGVLLFNIVMSTVGI
-313 FYIIIDFMD
+313 FYIIVDFMD

-329 FPNWFRLEPPNQ
+329 IPKWFTPQPSNEKY
-341 RFSSLKKNGFILCA
+341 SAVKNTGIILFA
-355 VFFGIGVCLYNLDYL
+355 VFFGIGVCLYNMDYL
-370 TSASQM
+370 TSAAQTR
-376 KPITISHRGVSARNS
+376 PIMVSHRGVSGNNS
-391 VQNTLAALEKTS
+391 AQNTLAALEKTS
-403 RTYHPDYVEMDVQE
+403 AAYHPDYVEMDVQE

-428 FNLKQLTGVNKTP
+428 FNLRQLTGVDKAP
-441 QDLSLK
+441 QDLTLK
-447 ELETLTITENGAK
+447 ELEKLTVKENGVE
-460 EPIVSLDSYLKKAKE
+460 EPVVSFDDYLKKADE
-475 LRQKLLIEIKNSK
+475 LNQKLLIEIKNSK
-488 KDSRD
+488 KDSKD
-493 IVERFVKKYE
+493 VITRFVTKYE
-503 QTILSNH
+503 KNILEKKH
-510 HMLQSLTYQTV
+510 ILQSLTYQTV
-521 VDLKKA
+521 SDLKKA
-527 NPKFYV
+527 NPNFYV

-546 IPADFLAMEYST
+546 TPADFLTMEYST

-577 TVNHSDDISR
+577 TINDSDAISR
-587 MIFYGVDG
+587 MMFYGVDG
-595 IITDEMRVLNAEIKE
+595 IITDRMDLLNENVKITDE
-610 IDGEITYSDKLLN
+610 EITYSDKLLN

>member
-1 MSGLRQ
+1 
-7 DMCVICPLILFFY
+7 
-20 VIIFMVGDEMLV
+20 MLT

-59 GFILFICLPVLK
+59 GFILFICLPLLG

-82 IDYLSSENISTVISK
+82 IDYLSSDNITIIISQ
-97 HPNVFLSLMAVLL
+97 HPGVLLSLIAVLL
-110 MILLLVYFEFTFLLI
+110 TILLLVYFEFTFLLM

-131 KQKPIS
+131 KQVPVS

-142 QATIR
+142 ELTFF

-164 LLILPISGLNFNSD
+164 LLILPISGLSFNSD
-178 LLSKIKIP
+178 LLSKVKIP

-193 FANRWIVVSSFI
+193 FANRWIVVSTFI
-205 FLYAFLA
+205 IFYLLLA

-227 RDRPFKQAVRESWY
+227 RDRPFKQAVKESWL
-241 LTKTR
+241 LTKAR
-246 FFSILG
+246 FFAILG
-252 QFIIIGGSILLI
+252 QFVVIGGSILLL
-264 SFIGYMFVIISQAF
+264 STAGYLLIITLQII
-278 VERLFPDYS
+278 VEEFLPDYS

-292 FAMTIL
+292 FAMSVL
-298 QCILLFNVVMSTVGI
+298 QGVLLFNIVMSTVGI
-313 FYIIIDFMD
+313 FYIIVDFMD

-329 FPNWFRLEPPNQ
+329 IPKWFTPQPSNEKY
-341 RFSSLKKNGFILCA
+341 SAVKNTGIILFA
-355 VFFGIGVCLYNLDYL
+355 VFFGIGVCLYNMDYL
-370 TSASQM
+370 TSAAQTR
-376 KPITISHRGVSARNS
+376 PITVSHRGVSGNNS
-391 VQNTLAALEKTS
+391 AQNTLAALEKTS
-403 RTYHPDYVEMDVQE
+403 AAYHPDYVEMDVQE

-428 FNLKQLTGVNKTP
+428 FNLRQLTGVDKAP
-441 QDLSLK
+441 QDLTLK
-447 ELETLTITENGAK
+447 ELEKLTVKENGVE
-460 EPIVSLDSYLKKAKE
+460 EPVVSFDDYLKKADE
-475 LRQKLLIEIKNSK
+475 LNQKLLIEIKNSK
-488 KDSRD
+488 KDSKD
-493 IVERFVKKYE
+493 VITRFVTKYE
-503 QTILSNH
+503 KHILEKKH
-510 HMLQSLTYQTV
+510 ILQSLTYQTV
-521 VDLKKA
+521 SDLKKA
-527 NPKFYV
+527 NPNFYV

-546 IPADFLAMEYST
+546 TPADFLTMEYST

-577 TVNHSDDISR
+577 TINDSDAISR
-587 MIFYGVDG
+587 MMFYGVDG
-595 IITDEMRVLNAEIKE
+595 IITDRMDLLNENVKITDE
-610 IDGEITYSDKLLN
+610 EITYSDKLLN